1 MRRLVACTSILIALL
16 TTPAFAVIDP
26 GTPGDGVTDLL
37 LDQAIGNLTIDTD
50 SLTLSGF
57 VLRSAAAV
65 FTGDPANI
73 AGWWFT
79 EDTDT
84 SISGNM
90 GLTKTGLYDLGNVIG
105 PEFSAGSYNPFVDFT
120 FTYTI
125 SGTPGS
131 FYGNLID
138 VTASNPTI
146 PAPGAILL
154 GSIGIGGV
162 SWLRRRRTL

>member
-105 PEFSAGSYNPFVDFT
+105 LT